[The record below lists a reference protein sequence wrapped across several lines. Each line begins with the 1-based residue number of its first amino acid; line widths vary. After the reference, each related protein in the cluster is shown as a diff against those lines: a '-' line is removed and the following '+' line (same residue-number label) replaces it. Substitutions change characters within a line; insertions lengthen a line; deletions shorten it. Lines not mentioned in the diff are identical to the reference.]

1 MILFSVCLLLCVF
14 CVDLTCWCVISEGPF
29 QSDALLVPET
39 CLFDHIHN
47 QTKCWEFALW
57 NQTAAL
63 ACQSRDMT
71 LRSFAMLLPCGIS
84 LFNGVEFVCC
94 PKHAK
99 GERQQLDVTT
109 RIKISSSFAF
119 FTIKNL
125 GRDCFSL
132 SRARFLLR
140 LAMGLA
146 NEAEPVAYIKCNPS
160 HKFHAALVAFPPV
173 LINSAQTCEA
183 WGRVGSMTHSFC
195 FECAILSPDA
205 GATDQ
210 PAGPDC
216 LKKQSSWLSSFAT
229 GRSISH

>member
-1 MILFSVCLLLCVF
+1 MILFSVCLLVCVF

-109 RIKISSSFAF
+109 QIEISSSFAF
-119 FTIKNL
+119 L
-125 GRDCFSL
+125 L
-132 SRARFLLR
+132 SKILAEIVFLFPA
-140 LAMGLA
+140 LAFYLDTRYG
-146 NEAEPVAYIKCNPS
+146 
-160 HKFHAALVAFPPV
+160 
-173 LINSAQTCEA
+173 TC
-183 WGRVGSMTHSFC
+183 
-195 FECAILSPDA
+195 
-205 GATDQ
+205 
-210 PAGPDC
+210 
-216 LKKQSSWLSSFAT
+216 
-229 GRSISH
+229 